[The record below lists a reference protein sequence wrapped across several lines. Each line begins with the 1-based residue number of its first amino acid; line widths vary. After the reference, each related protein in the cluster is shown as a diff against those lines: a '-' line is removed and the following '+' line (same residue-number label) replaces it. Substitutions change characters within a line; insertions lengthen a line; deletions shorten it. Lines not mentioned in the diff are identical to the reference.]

1 MLQILADGL
10 IIGSVISP
18 GAIGLSLTLSIVRF
32 SNFSHGELL
41 GWGSYVALSALA
53 VFTATRESLATPLG
67 PFTFGWGMLGALV
80 VSMAVTALL
89 ALALTLATVT
99 ALHLFLR
106 RSTLG
111 RAMRATA
118 INPGLARVAGID
130 PERIGVHRRGRVP
143 RCRRVRGAD
152 PDPAGAPD
160 RSVRGETLMPD
171 LLLGWLSYGSFFLV
185 FASCFAIIVLGLN
198 LQWGFTGLF
207 NVGVAGFVA
216 LGAYTSALLTTPD
229 TPERLGGLGWPVA
242 LGWLAAMGVSGI
254 AGLFVGAVALRLRHD
269 YLAIT
274 TFGVAVAIQ
283 LVAKN
288 ATALTGGPFG
298 VQFIPKP
305 MQGWPG
311 TGLPWTL
318 AYLALTLVLLGIVYL
333 ALERLVRSPWGR
345 ALRAIREDESAAAS
359 LGKRPFVFRLQ
370 SFVIGSMLMGLGGAV
385 YAHFVGYIAPE
396 DFLPILTFQ
405 LWAMLIVGGSGN
417 NRGAVIGAFVVWT
430 FWAAA
435 GGLLRGWVR
444 QAEQARAAAL
454 QVVLIGVLIALMLV
468 LRPRGLIG
476 EEVTVS
482 RSD

>member
-1 MLQILADGL
+1 
-10 IIGSVISP
+10 
-18 GAIGLSLTLSIVRF
+18 
-32 SNFSHGELL
+32 
-41 GWGSYVALSALA
+41 
-53 VFTATRESLATPLG
+53 
-67 PFTFGWGMLGALV
+67 
-80 VSMAVTALL
+80 
-89 ALALTLATVT
+89 
-99 ALHLFLR
+99 
-106 RSTLG
+106 
-111 RAMRATA
+111 
-118 INPGLARVAGID
+118 
-130 PERIGVHRRGRVP
+130 
-143 RCRRVRGAD
+143 
-152 PDPAGAPD
+152 
-160 RSVRGETLMPD
+160 MPD
-171 LLLGWLSYGSFFLV
+171 LLGWLSYGGFFMV
-185 FASCFAIIVLGLN
+185 FASSFAIIVLGLN

-216 LGAYTSALLTTPD
+216 LGAYTSALVTTPE
-229 TPERLGGLGWPVA
+229 TANRMGGLGWPVA
-242 LGWLAAMGVSGI
+242 LGWLAAMGVAGI
-254 AGLFVGAVALRLRHD
+254 AGLLVGAVALRLRHD

-274 TFGVAVAIQ
+274 TFGVAVTIQ
-283 LVAKN
+283 LVANN

-305 MQGWPG
+305 MQSWLG

-345 ALRAIREDESAAAS
+345 VLRAIREDEAAAAS

-435 GGLLRGWVR
+435 GGLLRGWIPP
-444 QAEQARAAAL
+444 AEQARAAAL
-454 QVVLIGVLIALMLV
+454 QVVLIGVLIAAMLV

-476 EEVTVS
+476 EEVAVS